1 MTQQIKRSYG
11 WKKQQHDARDNF
23 FGVSEPV
30 TLPPSFRLVEGMPEI
45 WDQGQTNSCT
55 AHSASAAYEYE
66 LSQQH
71 LPDFMPSRLFLYY
84 NERIAEGTTSR
95 DAGAT
100 IRDSVKALAKY
111 GTLPENYWPFTERM
125 EQRPVDA
132 DYQLAIK
139 NIVTS
144 YSAVPQTVQSIKT
157 AIFQHHPVIF
167 GFLVYESFESAE
179 VAASGI
185 QPMPD
190 LFTEQCL
197 GGHAVLAVG
206 WDDSKKA
213 FCIRNSWD
221 KDWGQEGYFW
231 MPYQY
236 ITNTQLASD
245 FWIIESELE
254 GLKDSES
261 NQVGS

>member
-1 MTQQIKRSYG
+1 MSQQIKRAYG

-23 FGVSEPV
+23 FRVEAPV
-30 TLPPSFRLVEGMPEI
+30 ALPASFRLVEGMPEV
-45 WDQGQTNSCT
+45 WNQGQTSSCT
-55 AHSASAAYEYE
+55 AHAASAAYEYE

-84 NERIAEGTTSR
+84 NERLAEGTTDQ

-111 GTLPENYWPFTERM
+111 GTLPESYWPFTESTR
-125 EQRPVDA
+125 EAPPA
-132 DYQLAIK
+132 NDYQLAIR

-144 YSAVPQTVQSIKT
+144 YSAVPQTIQAIKT
-157 AIFQHHPVIF
+157 AIFQRHPVIF
-167 GFLVYESFESAE
+167 GFLVYESFETPE
-179 VAASGI
+179 VARTGI
-185 QPMPD
+185 QPLP
-190 LFTEQCL
+190 TANEQCL

-206 WDDSKKA
+206 FDDSKQA
-213 FCIRNSWD
+213 FLIRNSWGQE
-221 KDWGQEGYFW
+221 WGQSGYFW

-236 ITNTQLASD
+236 ITNPQLASD

-254 GLKDSES
+254 SDKSS
-261 NQVGS
+261 